1 MFSTLRDA
9 TMNEELVSLFKDLA
23 EAYVSHDVH
32 KSAAFDRVAESISLA
47 PFKIKTGK
55 DILTLKGC
63 GQSSAEIVDEFLKT
77 GACARL
83 EDLDFDEQCDR
94 IEKKRRVELDLF
106 KTPRTVEDAQA
117 FIVLEKRCPA
127 LEKQAKQILKN
138 MDEVLKVYV
147 AEQLRDYLPVKNFD
161 NDRCEYCELILEES
175 HAEECTCSQLQTSKF
190 LESIGCEAPEIQTS

>member
-1 MFSTLRDA
+1 
-9 TMNEELVSLFKDLA
+9 MNDKLVSLFEDLA
-23 EAYVSHDVH
+23 EAYVSRDAH
-32 KSAAFDRVAESISLA
+32 KSAAFDRVAESIARA
-47 PFKIKTGK
+47 PFEIKTGK

-83 EDLDFDEQCDR
+83 EELKLLDEDLDFYEQCDR
-94 IEKKRRVELDLF
+94 IEQKRRVELDLF
-106 KTPRTVEDAQA
+106 KIPRTVEDAQA

-147 AEQLRDYLPVKNFD
+147 AEQLRDYLPMKNFD
-161 NDRCEYCELILEES
+161 NDRCDYCDLILDES
-175 HAEECTCSQLQTSKF
+175 HAEECTCSELRTSKF
-190 LESIGCEAPEIQTS
+190 LESIGCEAPEIQTSS